1 MNSQELRQ
9 LIEATAA
16 AADQEV
22 VTHALSR
29 DILLPHANQTA
40 VLITLDNGHDHTRPT
55 TLGPRGLSSLND
67 ALDAATS
74 RTDIAAIAITG
85 KPFMLSAGADLSA
98 FAKIAERDQAVAIA
112 RIGHAV
118 FNKLHSSPVPTFA
131 FINGLALG
139 GGLEITLHCHYR
151 TVSAA
156 AAGIAF
162 PECYL
167 GMLPGWGGCY
177 LLPNLVGADR
187 AVKVIIENALTQNKM
202 MTGAEVHGLG
212 IADAMFDGA
221 DFLARSLDWAGSV
234 VAGAVTVTRPD
245 IDRGDSWDEAVTRG
259 RSFADSKLA
268 GASPGPYK
276 ALELIAAAKTA
287 DRQSAYAA
295 EDEGLADLIM
305 GSELRASLYAFEL
318 VRKRGRKPAGAPNSL
333 LARPVTKVG
342 VVGAGLMASQ
352 LALLFLRRLQVPVV
366 MSDLDQER
374 VDKGLASV
382 TAEIDRLL
390 GKGRI
395 SPDAAN
401 RLRALSSG
409 TTELADFGDCDFVIE
424 AVFEEL
430 AVKKSVFADLEKHVA
445 PTCVLAT
452 NTSSLSVSAMAADL
466 DHPERVVGFHF
477 FNPVAVLPLLEVVR
491 AAPTDDE
498 TLATAFATAK
508 ELRKNAVLVKDATA
522 FVVNRLLL
530 RLMCEI
536 TRAVDEG
543 TPFADADAAM
553 RPLGLP
559 MSPFTLLQL
568 VGPPIVL
575 HVARTLHDAFGDRF
589 WVSENLVR
597 LVAAGRPGL
606 YDWTPE
612 GQPYVSDE
620 TAAMF
625 RVGDRASTAEQVRDR
640 ALMALAEEIGLMLAE
655 DVVATPMDIDLCLI
669 LGGGWPLHLGGIT
682 PYLDGHGYSE
692 RALGR
697 RFLPPGMASLP
708 VEPAA
713 TSGISYP

>member
-1 MNSQELRQ
+1 VNSQDLQQ

-22 VTHALSR
+22 VTRSLSR
-29 DILLPHANQTA
+29 DIVLPHQNQTA

-55 TLGPRGLSSLND
+55 TLGPRGLSSLNE

-74 RTDIAAIAITG
+74 RTDVAAIAITG
-85 KPFMLSAGADLSA
+85 KPFMLAAGADLSA
-98 FAKIAERDQAVAIA
+98 FAKITERDQALAIA

-118 FNKLHSSPVPTFA
+118 FDKLNRSPVPTFA

-139 GGLEITLHCHYR
+139 GGLELALHCHYR
-151 TVSAA
+151 TVAA
-156 AAGIAF
+156 TAAGIAL

-167 GMLPGWGGCY
+167 GMFPGWGGCF

-187 AVKVIIENALTQNKM
+187 AVDVIIENALSRNKM
-202 MTGAEVHGLG
+202 MTGAEVHTLG

-221 DFLARSLDWAGSV
+221 DFLARSLDWAGRV
-234 VAGAVTVTRPD
+234 VTGGVTVKRPD
-245 IDRGDSWDEAVTRG
+245 IDRGDGWDQAVSRG
-259 RSFADSKLA
+259 RSFADSKVG

-276 ALELIAAAKTA
+276 ALELIAGAKTA

-305 GSELRASLYAFEL
+305 SPELRASLYAFEL
-318 VRKRGRKPAGAPNSL
+318 VRKRGRKPAGAPDSM

-342 VVGAGLMASQ
+342 IVGAGLMASQ

-374 VDKGLASV
+374 VDRGLASIS
-382 TAEIDRLL
+382 TEIDRLL
-390 GKGRI
+390 SKGRL
-395 SPDAAN
+395 SADAAN

-409 TTELADFGDCDFVIE
+409 TTDLADFADCDFVME

-430 AVKKSVFADLEKHVA
+430 SVKKSVFADLEKHVA
-445 PTCVLAT
+445 LTCVLAT
-452 NTSSLSVSAMAADL
+452 NTSSLPVSAMAADL
-466 DHPERVVGFHF
+466 EHPERVVGFHF
-477 FNPVAVLPLLEVVR
+477 FNPVAVLPLVEVVR
-491 AAPTDDE
+491 AEATDDE

-508 ELRKNAVLVKDATA
+508 ELRKSAVLVKDAPA

-530 RLMCEI
+530 RLMGEI

-543 TPFADADAAM
+543 TPFADADAAL

-559 MSPFTLLQL
+559 MSPFVILQL

-575 HVARTLHDAFGDRF
+575 HVAQTLHDSLGDRF
-589 WVSENLVR
+589 WVSPNLER
-597 LVAAGRPGL
+597 LVSAGRPGL
-606 YDWTPE
+606 YDWTPD
-612 GQPYVSDE
+612 GKPYVSDE
-620 TAAMF
+620 TAALF
-625 RVGDRASTAEQVRDR
+625 TVGDRASTSEQVRDR
-640 ALMALAEEIGLMLAE
+640 TLTALAEEVGLMLAE
-655 DVVATPMDIDLCLI
+655 GVVAAPMDVDLCLI

-682 PYLDGHGYSE
+682 PYLDSQGYSQ
-692 RALGR
+692 RVLGR
-697 RFLPPGMASLP
+697 RLLPPGVAS
-708 VEPAA
+708 VAKEPAA
-713 TSGISYP
+713 TSGTSHP